1 MSDPC
6 DERNRRRPA
15 GWLRRRLPLET
26 ETSWLLLLG
35 VLDLVVTVAL
45 LHTGSAREANPLAGW
60 FLATGGVRG
69 LVVFKCAA
77 LAVVAV
83 AAQIIALRHPRVARG
98 VLLLGIFGQ
107 LVVITYGT
115 WLLARVLG

>member
-1 MSDPC
+1 MSEQL
-6 DERNRRRPA
+6 DERNRPRSA

-45 LHTGSAREANPLAGW
+45 LHTGAASEANRLAEW

-69 LVVFKCAA
+69 LVIFKCAA

-83 AAQIIALRHPRVARG
+83 AAQFIAGRHPRVARG
-98 VLLLGIFGQ
+98 VLHLGILAQ
-107 LVVITYGT
+107 LVVITYGA
-115 WLLARVLG
+115 WLLGRVVG